1 VSIWWIGRER
11 AVAVCLMGTFREVLA
26 VVLMVRFWE
35 DEICQPS

>member
-1 VSIWWIGRER
+1 
-11 AVAVCLMGTFREVLA
+11 LMGTFREVLA